1 MPRKCKCKIC
11 KKELTTDK
19 AFMVLD
25 TKNKKHYYCTQE
37 EYEEEL
43 EEINSKNKCYETIST
58 IMNIPF
64 VTPMMKKELKK
75 IRKYYI
81 YPVIERTFKDNSDS
95 IQWFLNNKAS
105 DNEYGNMRYIISI
118 ILNNIQKTAKI
129 YKKEQEEMKKL
140 FESDKNTEDSISIMN
155 DLDNKKQIDRNVSD
169 ISEFLDD

>member
-11 KKELTTDK
+11 KKKITTDK

-25 TKNKKHYYCTQE
+25 AKNKKHYYCTQE

-81 YPVIERTFKDNSDS
+81 YQVIERTFKDNYNS
-95 IQWFLNNKAS
+95 IK
-105 DNEYGNMRYIISI
+105 
-118 ILNNIQKTAKI
+118 
-129 YKKEQEEMKKL
+129 
-140 FESDKNTEDSISIMN
+140 
-155 DLDNKKQIDRNVSD
+155 
-169 ISEFLDD
+169 